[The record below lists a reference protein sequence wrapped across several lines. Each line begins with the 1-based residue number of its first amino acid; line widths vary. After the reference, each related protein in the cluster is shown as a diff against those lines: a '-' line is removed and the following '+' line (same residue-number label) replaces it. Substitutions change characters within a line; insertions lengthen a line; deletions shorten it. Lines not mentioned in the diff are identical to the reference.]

1 MGNIS
6 MDGSNFLAKKMF
18 GELWITPSMWSN
30 SSCWIAT
37 GLQAHQSIVLR
48 QWMVMEA
55 YGRTGS
61 SYPMRSKTN
70 QITGLV
76 QLRYPKCF
84 TDRLTVSI
92 DCVYVLQL

>member
-55 YGRTGS
+55 FLWTLDLGLGFG
-61 SYPMRSKTN
+61 
-70 QITGLV
+70 TGLG
-76 QLRYPKCF
+76 LDNK
-84 TDRLTVSI
+84 I
-92 DCVYVLQL
+92 VYMT